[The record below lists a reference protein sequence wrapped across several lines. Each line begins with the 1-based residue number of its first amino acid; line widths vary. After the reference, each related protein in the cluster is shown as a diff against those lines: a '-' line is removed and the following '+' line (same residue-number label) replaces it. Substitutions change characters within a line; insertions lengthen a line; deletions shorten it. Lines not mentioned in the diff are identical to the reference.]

1 MNLIEI
7 DRLVREVGLG
17 LGADRCWLYAR
28 DPQRRAGIALVRWL
42 RAPGVPDVPAELHRW
57 TPEAADL
64 ATIDPLFARALA
76 GHPVDVID
84 DAETGPCN
92 AELERALGHRAFIH
106 LNLHADGVLW
116 GTLQPGMTATA
127 RRWTDAERDRLLA
140 MRPRLTRLVAG
151 SPTGSHW
158 RPCTFNHPRA

>member
-1 MNLIEI
+1 MPE
-7 DRLVREVGLG
+7 E
-17 LGADRCWLYAR
+17 
-28 DPQRRAGIALVRWL
+28 L
-42 RAPGVPDVPAELHRW
+42 RRW

-92 AELERALGHRAFIH
+92 ADLERALGHRAFIH
-106 LNLHADGVLW
+106 LNLHVDGVLW

-127 RRWTDAERDRLLA
+127 RRWSEAEQAYLIALRPDLA
-140 MRPRLTRLVAG
+140 RLVADAVI
-151 SPTGSHW
+151 T
-158 RPCTFNHPRA
+158 RAASGG